1 MNSIPEIH
9 QLLSMGV
16 ITVVEARL
24 LHDTYKFWPEHLIPA
39 LWPQEVTD
47 RAQELRDKRDGMVG

>member
-1 MNSIPEIH
+1 MV
-9 QLLSMGV
+9 V